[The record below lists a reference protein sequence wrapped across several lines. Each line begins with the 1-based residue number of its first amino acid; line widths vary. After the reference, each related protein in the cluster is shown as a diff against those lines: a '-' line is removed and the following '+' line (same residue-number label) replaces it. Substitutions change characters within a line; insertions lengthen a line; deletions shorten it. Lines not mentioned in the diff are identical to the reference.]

1 MIDSRKEAVEG
12 REGPTLSE
20 TTTRSP
26 LWPAAKIMFI
36 SALLLFVITVVVGI
50 LNGLDLYKPDH
61 DTLITHVHAG
71 TLGWITLAVSGTA
84 LLMFSGG
91 RHLSADDVAGAQTLA
106 WAMTGA
112 ITLYVAAFLIGD
124 RIPGDRI
131 QRPIVGTILFIV
143 VIWFAVWLF
152 RANSDAER
160 ASVARLGLLL
170 SWISL
175 LIGAALGVLLGIY
188 RSQGEIPGLD
198 DDTAAA
204 VAEGHPPAMVIG
216 FLILAA
222 MAVIEWLFRDHTP
235 WVDSKWGVAQM
246 WILFTAG
253 VLANVGFIA
262 QLEEELLGPANLLMI
277 IGVVT
282 LVVRYR
288 TELRPSGWR
297 GVGTGAFPRVSSL
310 FLVVYLIL
318 GTVLIA
324 RIVSGAMDVDALTEA
339 EFGLILAFDHT
350 MFIGVM
356 TNLLFGVIAYGLL
369 ERSEFR
375 TVDRILLWGVNLGI
389 VGFVIG
395 LLTVSPIMKRLS
407 TPIMGL
413 ALLIGIGM
421 YVTEIARSDSEAT
434 EAVAG

>member
-1 MIDSRKEAVEG
+1 MPGGGWFAHGHDVARKS
-12 REGPTLSE
+12 L
-20 TTTRSP
+20 
-26 LWPAAKIMFI
+26 
-36 SALLLFVITVVVGI
+36 
-50 LNGLDLYKPDH
+50 GLDPLFGC
-61 DTLITHVHAG
+61 TAG
-71 TLGWITLAVSGTA
+71 GEEVDQRAPV
-84 LLMFSGG
+84 F
-91 RHLSADDVAGAQTLA
+91 DDVAADVARARTLA
-106 WAMTGA
+106 WVMTGA
-112 ITLYVAAFLIGD
+112 ITLYVAAFLVGD

-131 QRPIVGTILFIV
+131 QRPIVGTVLFIV
-143 VIWFAVWLF
+143 VVWFAVWLF

-160 ASVARLGLLL
+160 TSVARLGLLL

-175 LIGAALGVLLGIY
+175 LIGAVLGVLLGIY
-188 RSQGEIPGLD
+188 TSQGEIPGLD

-204 VAEGHPPAMVIG
+204 VAQGHPPAMVIG

-246 WILFTAG
+246 WILFAAG

-277 IGVVT
+277 IGVVIP
-282 LVVRYR
+282 VVRYR
-288 TELRPSGWR
+288 TEFWPSGWR

-324 RIVSGAMDVDALTEA
+324 RVVSGTMDFDALTEA
-339 EFGLILAFDHT
+339 EFGLLIAFDHT

-369 ERSEFR
+369 QRPEIR

-407 TPIMGL
+407 TPIMGS
-413 ALLIGIGM
+413 ALLIGIGI
-421 YVTEIARSDSEAT
+421 YVAEIARSDSEVT
-434 EAVAG
+434 EAVRG